1 MSSGESVN
9 VAYGLPGEQTI
20 IDQFESEMV
29 ARANEERIANEIE
42 ADFYVGPN
50 GKALP
55 KELKGWIGDNK
66 RDVLLSIASDARLAN
81 AIKQLYRK
89 GAFIGDGGTADA
101 IKFEKATGLGIGRNG
116 NTHIQKGKEMIKY
129 IENKVLKNE
138 SLSKSEKKLA
148 KQLAE
153 ALKKAIWG

>member
-20 IDQFESEMV
+20 VDQFKSEM
-29 ARANEERIANEIE
+29 AAQANEERVANEIE
-42 ADFYVGPN
+42 TDFYVGAN

-55 KELKGWIGDNK
+55 KELKDWIGDNK
-66 RDVLLSIASDARLAN
+66 GDALLNKASDAKLKN
-81 AIKQLYRK
+81 AIKQLYRR

-129 IENKVLKNE
+129 IENKVLKNA
-138 SLSKSEKKLA
+138 SLSKRDKELA